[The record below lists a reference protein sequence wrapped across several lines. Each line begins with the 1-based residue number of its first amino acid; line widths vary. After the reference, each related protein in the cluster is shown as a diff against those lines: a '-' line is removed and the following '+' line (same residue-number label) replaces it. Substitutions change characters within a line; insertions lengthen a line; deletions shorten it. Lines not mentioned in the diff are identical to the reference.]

1 VNKISIGGHVGSG
14 KSSVAREVSA
24 LTGWP
29 LMSTGAIFREIAA
42 RLGLSVLE
50 LNQHAI
56 GHPEIDDEV
65 DDHLRRL
72 SGTPEPAVIDSRMA
86 FHFVPDS
93 LKCFLVVE
101 PSVAAQRIF
110 DARREN
116 EPYATL
122 EDAMAKVS
130 ARQDV
135 ESDRYFQLYDVRRDD
150 WRNYDV
156 VIDTTDT
163 PAAEVAALVIDELAD
178 ETSERPRC
186 WMSPLRLLPTAS
198 DQPIARPR
206 IVVRDGLVWVT
217 AGRDAVSAAIG
228 LGDTL
233 VRCDLA
239 AYEDETAPPPDEVS
253 MSLIASWEEAHG
265 ITFRS
270 GPA

>member
-29 LMSTGAIFREIAA
+29 LMSTGAIFREIAE
-42 RLGLSVLE
+42 RKGLTVLE
-50 LNQHAI
+50 LNQHAVE
-56 GHPEIDDEV
+56 HPEIDDEV

-72 SGTPEPAVIDSRMA
+72 SGSPDPKVIDSRMA

-93 LKCFLVVE
+93 LKVYLVVE
-101 PSVAAQRIF
+101 PAVAARRIF
-110 DARREN
+110 DAGRHDER
-116 EPYATL
+116 YATL

-135 ESDRYFQLYDVRRDD
+135 EADRYHQLYDVRRDD
-150 WRNYDV
+150 WRGYDV

-163 PAAEVAALVIDELAD
+163 PSAEVAALVIDELAD
-178 ETSERPRC
+178 ETTARPRC
-186 WMSPLRLLPTAS
+186 WMSPLRLLPTTS
-198 DQPIARPR
+198 DETAHRPR
-206 IVVRDGLVWVT
+206 IAVRDGLVWVT
-217 AGRDAVSAAIG
+217 AGHDAVSAAIG

-239 AYEDETAPPPDEVS
+239 SYEDGAVPSRDQIS
-253 MSLIASWEEAHG
+253 MSRIASWEEAHG
-265 ITFRS
+265 IVFRS
-270 GPA
+270 RPS